1 MDSINNEETL
11 LDYPKSEFPKVYEAQ
26 ENLKPFEELWFMI
39 RDRSEKL
46 TNWKNK
52 KPIQTLDSEEMEK
65 EIKQM
70 F

>member
-52 KPIQTLDSEEMEK
+52 KPI
-65 EIKQM
+65 
-70 F
+70 